1 MTLGK
6 WKRQAQMEWS
16 GEGYAA
22 ISGLQKW
29 LAEESLGQLQWRL
42 RDEVLDLGC
51 GDGKI
56 TAQIAPLVTRA
67 VGVDFSQSMVEFARQ
82 HHRMENLRFY
92 QGDAR
97 TFRCDSTFDRLV
109 SFNALHWIPEAE
121 QPQVFATLAAL
132 LKPKGQ
138 AHIRMVGEGPQK
150 SLEEV
155 MEDVRGLAHWAE
167 FFGGYSKP
175 FCHPSL
181 EQVRHWASLAGLEVV
196 EHRLDQKQWDFG
208 SRQAFEQWGNT
219 TMVNWFGQVPEARR
233 PEFVR
238 DVIDRYF
245 SPQIFTFYQLV
256 FELRPGSV

>member
-1 MTLGK
+1 
-6 WKRQAQMEWS
+6 MEWS

-29 LAEESLGQLQWRL
+29 LADESLGQLQWRH

-56 TAQIAPLVTRA
+56 TAQIAPLVAHA
-67 VGVDFSQSMVEFARQ
+67 VGVDFSQSMVDFAHE
-82 HHRMENLRFY
+82 HHRRDNLRYF

-97 TFRCDSTFDRLV
+97 TFRCDSTFDRVV

-121 QPQVFATLAAL
+121 QPQVYATLAAC

-138 AHIRMVGEGPQK
+138 AHVRLVGEGPQK
-150 SLEEV
+150 SLEDV
-155 MEDVRGLAHWAE
+155 LEDVRRLPQWSSHFE
-167 FFGGYSKP
+167 GYSKP
-175 FCHPSL
+175 FCHPTL
-181 EQVRHWASLAGLEVV
+181 EQVREWAGLSGLEVV
-196 EHRLDQKQWDFG
+196 EHRLDQKHWDFG
-208 SRQAFEQWGNT
+208 SREAFEHWGNT

-238 DVIDRYF
+238 DVIDSYF
-245 SPQIFTFYQLV
+245 SPQVFTFYQLV
-256 FELRPGSV
+256 FELRFGAA